1 MVLTIAR
8 KEFLEMTRDGRFRW
22 AAGAVFVLLVASLLT
37 GWRDYAQARRQTE
50 TAQREERERWLN
62 QGEKYEHSAAHYG
75 VFVFKPPTPLTALD
89 QGINAYAG
97 ASVFLE
103 AHKQNLSN
111 YRPAA
116 DGLGLRRFGELSA
129 AVTLQLLIPLLIVL
143 LTLPAF
149 VGEREAGTLRQL
161 LSAGVSRRDIAFGK
175 AIGLTG
181 PLLLLLVPAAIIGSL
196 AVALSSGAL
205 AAQNGT
211 SRLGLMALCYLL
223 YFAICAGVSLTVS
236 ARASTSRQAL
246 ALLLAFWFVNALVA
260 PQVVAEFA
268 RAVHPPPT
276 GLEFDSL
283 IREKKRELAATTGQ
297 RRAELERRL
306 LQEYGAYEVK
316 DLPVNVNGLM
326 MLKDEEAQDTLQD
339 EIFDRLYKVYE
350 RQDRIYQAASALV
363 PGLGVQSLSM
373 GLAGTDFAH
382 HRHFAR
388 AAEGY
393 RQWMMNVLNESIAS
407 TDTAKLREFAGTGI
421 RISQAR
427 REVWE
432 RVPPF
437 SYTAPSLELV
447 TENCCLSIAALLTW
461 FVFLAVI
468 TPAAVSRAKIL

>member
-22 AAGAVFVLLVASLLT
+22 ATGVVFVLLVASLLT
-37 GWRDYAQARRQTE
+37 GWRDYAQARRQIE
-50 TAQREERERWLN
+50 AAQSEERERWLN

-75 VFVFKPPTPLTALD
+75 VFLFKPPTPLAAID

-97 ASVFLE
+97 ASIFLE

-129 AVTLQLLIPLLIVL
+129 AATLQILIPLLIAL
-143 LTLPAF
+143 LTFPAF

-161 LSAGVSRRDIAFGK
+161 LSVGVNRSDIAFGK
-175 AIGLTG
+175 AMGLTV
-181 PLLLLLVPAAIIGSL
+181 PLLILMVPAAIIGSL
-196 AVALSSGAL
+196 AVTLNSGAL
-205 AAQNGT
+205 AARNGT
-211 SRLGLMALCYLL
+211 SRLALMALCYLL
-223 YFAICAGVSLTVS
+223 YFAICAGVSLSVS
-236 ARASTSRQAL
+236 ALASTSRQAL
-246 ALLLAFWFVNALVA
+246 ALLLAFWFVNAMMA
-260 PQVVAEFA
+260 PQVIADLA

-283 IREKKRELAATTGQ
+283 LREKKRELAATTGR

-306 LQEYGAYEVK
+306 LQEYGAQEVK

-326 MLKDEEAQDTLQD
+326 MLKDEEEQDRLQD

-350 RQDRIYQAASALV
+350 RQDRIYQAASALA
-363 PGLGVQSLSM
+363 PGLGAQSLSM

-388 AAEGY
+388 AAEDY
-393 RQWMMNVLNESIAS
+393 RQRMMNVLNESIAS
-407 TDTAKLREFAGTGI
+407 TDTTRLREFAGTGI
-421 RISQAR
+421 RISQAG

-437 SYTAPSLELV
+437 SYIAPSTGLV
-447 TENCCLSIAALLTW
+447 IKNCGLSIAALLAW
-461 FVFLAVI
+461 FVFIAVI
-468 TPAAVSRAKIL
+468 TPVAISRAKIL